1 MTEQEEKIKELSEKV
16 AKLEKEKADA
26 KRDEE
31 IKQFYANQLSGLGI
45 FMKNKKRNSAL
56 EDLRKKH

>member
-31 IKQFYANQLSGLGI
+31 IKQFYANQKGI
-45 FMKNKKRNSAL
+45 MPYPHF
-56 EDLRKKH
+56 